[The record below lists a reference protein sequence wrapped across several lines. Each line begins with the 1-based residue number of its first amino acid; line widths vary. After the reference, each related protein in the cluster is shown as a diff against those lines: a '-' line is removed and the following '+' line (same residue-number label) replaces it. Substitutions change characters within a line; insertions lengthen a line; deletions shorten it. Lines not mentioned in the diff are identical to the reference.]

1 MGQTERTNIPEI
13 TTQGGTWGPMLCSN
27 SIDTVGKFAL
37 ENGHHFLYKNLARVI
52 PLAMVDDL
60 LSMSSCGF
68 ESTAINTSI
77 NTIIELKKLQFH
89 IPEAGKKSKCHFMHI
104 GKANKY
110 CPGMKVHGH
119 QADRV
124 EEAVYLGDN
133 IRADG
138 KNSSNIESR
147 VNKGIG
153 QISQIMDILKTVSF
167 GAQYFKIAVT
177 LRETMFINGIL
188 TNADVWYGLLKS
200 EIDQLEEI
208 DRMLIRGILE
218 VPSSSCVESLYL
230 ELGITPIHVILKAR
244 RVNYLH
250 YLATLK
256 DDEMLYRVFKAQWD
270 NPVKDDWTLEV
281 KRNLEELNIHLSL
294 EEIQK
299 KSTNS
304 FKNLIKTRAKEFALD
319 YLLNLSER
327 HEKMENLHYTDLE
340 IQNYLHDPKIPAAE
354 AKNLFRFRTRIAKFK
369 ANMKNGYSTITCP
382 LCSVQPDT
390 QVHSMQCQ
398 EVKARIK
405 IEGDYKDIFTKH
417 IPSNISKTLLR
428 ISELRKDLL

>member
-1 MGQTERTNIPEI
+1 MISWETSRTNLVAVHISVGHTERTNIPEI
-13 TTQGGTWGPMLCSN
+13 TTQGGTWGPILCSN

-60 LSMSSCGF
+60 LSISSCGF

-104 GKANKY
+104 GKSNKY

-119 QADRV
+119 QANRV
-124 EEAVYLGDN
+124 EEAVYLGDD
-133 IRADG
+133 IWADG
-138 KNSSNIESR
+138 KNSSNIASR

-153 QISQIMDILKTVSF
+153 QITQIMDILKTVSF

-188 TNADVWYGLLKS
+188 TNADVWYVLLKS
-200 EIDQLEEI
+200 EI

-256 DDEMLYRVFKAQWD
+256 DNEMLYRVFKAQWD

-281 KRNLEELNIHLSL
+281 KKNLEELNIHLSL
-294 EEIQK
+294 EEIQE
-299 KSTNS
+299 KSANS
-304 FKNLIKTRAKEFALD
+304 FKSLIKTKAKEFALD

-327 HEKMENLHYTDLE
+327 HEKMENFTTQIWRFKITFR
-340 IQNYLHDPKIPAAE
+340 IQKSL
-354 AKNLFRFRTRIAKFK
+354 
-369 ANMKNGYSTITCP
+369 
-382 LCSVQPDT
+382 
-390 QVHSMQCQ
+390 
-398 EVKARIK
+398 
-405 IEGDYKDIFTKH
+405 
-417 IPSNISKTLLR
+417 
-428 ISELRKDLL
+428 